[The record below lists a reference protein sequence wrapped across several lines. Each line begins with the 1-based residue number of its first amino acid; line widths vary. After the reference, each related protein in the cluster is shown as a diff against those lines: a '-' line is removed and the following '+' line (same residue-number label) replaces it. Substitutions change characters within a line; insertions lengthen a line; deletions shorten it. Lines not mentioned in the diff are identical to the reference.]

1 MALEAPGQQY
11 LLLPVKAGFMIASLL
26 AALAFN
32 LLPWHDVRGV
42 PDLLAL
48 VITFWCVHQPRR
60 MGIGAAWVLG
70 LVMDAANGALFGQH
84 ALAYAALAYAAQGLH
99 RRILRFPLWQQAL
112 HVLVLLA
119 ASQFLMLAVRIAA
132 GGTYPGASFFI
143 GSLVAAVLWPIATAL
158 LLAPQRR
165 PAEVD
170 ETRPI

>member
-1 MALEAPGQQY
+1 MAANPHHI
-11 LLLPVKAGFMIASLL
+11 LLPVKVGFMAASIV
-26 AALAFN
+26 AAVAFN
-32 LLPWHDVRGV
+32 LLPWQDVRGV

-48 VITFWCVHQPRR
+48 VLTFWCVHQPRR
-60 MGIGAAWVLG
+60 MGIGIAWLLG
-70 LVMDAANGALFGQH
+70 LVMDTANGALFGQH

-99 RRILRFPLWQQAL
+99 RRILLFPLWQQAL

-119 ASQFLMLAVRIAA
+119 ASQLIMLAVRMIA
-132 GGTYPGASFFI
+132 GGTFPGGTFFL
-143 GSLVAAVLWPIATAL
+143 GSLIAAVLWPLATFV

>member
-11 LLLPVKAGFMIASLL
+11 LLLPVKGGFILASLL
-26 AALAFN
+26 VALAFN
-32 LLPWHDVRGV
+32 LLPWQDVRGV

-48 VITFWCVHQPRR
+48 VLAFWCIHQPRR
-60 MGIGAAWVLG
+60 LGIGAAWVLG
-70 LVMDAANGALFGQH
+70 LVMDAANGTLFGQH
-84 ALAYAALAYAAQGLH
+84 ALAYAALAYAAQALH

-119 ASQFLMLAVRIAA
+119 ASQLLMLAVRLAA
-132 GGTYPGASFFI
+132 GATYPGHSYFV
-143 GSLVAAVLWPIATAL
+143 GSLVAAALWPLATL
-158 LLAPQRR
+158 VLLAPQRR

>member
-11 LLLPVKAGFMIASLL
+11 LLLPAKGGFIFASLL
-26 AALAFN
+26 VALAFN
-32 LLPWHDVRGV
+32 LLPWQDVRGV

-48 VITFWCVHQPRR
+48 VLTFWCIHQPRR
-60 MGIGAAWVLG
+60 VGIGAAWVLG

-84 ALAYAALAYAAQGLH
+84 ALAYAALAYAAQRVH
-99 RRILRFPLWQQAL
+99 RRVLRFPLWQQAL

-119 ASQFLMLAVRIAA
+119 ASQVLMLAVRLAA
-132 GGTYPGASFFI
+132 GGTYPGPWYFV
-143 GSLVAAVLWPIATAL
+143 GSVVAALLWPLATLL